1 MVGEPEGVGDEPRLT
16 RPYMLTGGRT
26 RARGPEL
33 RLETPLQPVVSSTD
47 VVDRPSSRRV
57 LGACL
62 DGARS
67 VAELASALDMP
78 IGVVRV
84 LASDLVADRLLDAA
98 PEPSTG
104 PGPLDDVQL
113 LRRVLADVERL

>member
-1 MVGEPEGVGDEPRLT
+1 MREDGEEAAEEPRLA
-16 RPYMLTGGRT
+16 RPYMLVGGRT

-33 RLETPLQPVVSSTD
+33 RLETPLRPTVSSAD
-47 VVDRPSSRRV
+47 AVERPSAQRV
-57 LGACL
+57 LEACL
-62 DGARS
+62 AGAGS
-67 VAELASALDMP
+67 VAELAGALDMP

-98 PEPSTG
+98 PQPTSG